1 MQGQAN
7 NTEKKNVIQQEK
19 PRTYWYYVKRQFKKN
34 KLAVWALRAVYFLI
48 FIAIFADFIANEK
61 PIVMKYK
68 DKVYFPIFREYLNA
82 FLGVPFPDELRN
94 IPSWRDLQYDW
105 ALFPPIPY
113 SPQNIDLYNVLVGPF
128 DEQDVPSWRW
138 RHWLGTDDLGRDVAS
153 GLIHATRIAL
163 SVGIVSMGIAAIIG
177 ILLGSLAG
185 YFGDDTIRASRA
197 SIILGTLMLVLGY
210 FYAIEV
216 RKYVLIDSLKES
228 ILSFVLQLFISAAIF
243 LGLLF
248 LAWVLARPF
257 RRVKWLGERVFL
269 PMDMLVSRLIEVIVT
284 IPSLFLI
291 VAIVAIAEPSLFLV
305 MAVIGLTGWTG
316 IARFI
321 RAELLRIRN
330 LQYIEAARSLGFPHR
345 RILIRHAIPN
355 ALTPV
360 LISIAFGIASAI
372 LTESTL
378 SFLGLGV
385 PPDTVT
391 WGSILSLSRK
401 YPESWWLAIFPGSAI
416 FITVTLFNLIG
427 EGLIYALDPRFKR

>member
-1 MQGQAN
+1 MV
-7 NTEKKNVIQQEK
+7 EKTRNEEIVRKEVQDK

-34 KLAVWALRAVYFLI
+34 RLAVWALRTVYLLI
-48 FIAIFADFIANEK
+48 FIAVFADFIANEK

-68 DKVYFPIFREYLNA
+68 DKIYFPIFREYLHN
-82 FLGVPFPDELRN
+82 FFNVPFPEEFRN
-94 IPSWRDLQYDW
+94 IPSWRDVQYDW
-105 ALFPPIPY
+105 AIFPLIPY

-128 DEQDVPSWRW
+128 DDQDVPSVRW
-138 RHWLGTDDLGRDVAS
+138 RHWLGTDDLGRDIAA

-185 YFGDDTIRASRA
+185 YFGDDTLRASRA
-197 SIILGTLMLVLGY
+197 SIIFGIIMLVLGY

-216 RKYVLIDSLKES
+216 RKYVIIDSLKES
-228 ILSFVLQLFISAAIF
+228 VINFVMQLFISAGIF
-243 LGLLF
+243 LGFLF
-248 LAWVLARPF
+248 LAWMIARPF
-257 RRVKWLGERVFL
+257 KRVKWLGDRVFL

-345 RILIRHAIPN
+345 KILIRHAIPN